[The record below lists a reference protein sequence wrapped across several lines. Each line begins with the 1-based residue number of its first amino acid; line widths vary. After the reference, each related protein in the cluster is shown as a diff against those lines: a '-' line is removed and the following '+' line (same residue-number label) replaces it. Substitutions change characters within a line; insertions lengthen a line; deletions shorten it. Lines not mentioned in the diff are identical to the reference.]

1 MNLDQIKTLR
11 EKTGA
16 GMVDV
21 KKALEEAGGN
31 EEKAV
36 KILRSRGHSKALKKA
51 GRVAKEGIITS
62 YIHSNNK
69 IGVMVQLLCETDF
82 VARNSEF
89 QQLARDIA
97 MHIAA
102 MNPRFIKPEE
112 VSKELIDKEKEIWKE
127 QLKNEKKPAPIRDKI
142 LEGKEKKFREEVS
155 LLAQPFVKNPDIT
168 VGDLIA
174 EKVGKIGE
182 NIQVGK
188 FVRFEL

>member
-1 MNLDQIKTLR
+1 MNLDQIKALR

-21 KKALEEAGGN
+21 KKALEETGGN
-31 EEKAV
+31 EEKAI
-36 KILRSRGHSKALKKA
+36 KILRSKGHSKALKKA
-51 GRVAKEGIITS
+51 GRVAKEGIVTS

-102 MNPRFIKPEE
+102 MNPSFIKPEE
-112 VSKELIDKEKEIWKE
+112 VSKELIEKEKEIWKE
-127 QLKNEKKPAPIRDKI
+127 QLKNEKKPAPIWDKI

-168 VGDLIA
+168 VEDLIA